1 MFEVLSRKWWVV
13 ALRGLLAI
21 LFGIVALVYP
31 GITLLSLALVFGA
44 YAFLD
49 GVFAIGSAIG
59 HGGREAV
66 WYVLE
71 GILGIAV
78 GIGTVF
84 YPGITAQALVYLVG
98 LWAVLT
104 GIVEVVAGF
113 ELPFE
118 KDWLLAIAGALS
130 ILFGVLMFF
139 NPASGALAIVW
150 LIGVYALLFGVA
162 MPTAIPRMPSSTYHT
177 ASRPPCAIPAA
188 MAHTPSTST
197 YAPKRSVSATNVV
210 TG

>member
-104 GIVEVVAGF
+104 GIFEVVAGF

-150 LIGVYALLFGVA
+150 LIGIYALLFGVA
-162 MPTAIPRMPSSTYHT
+162 MLVCGIRLRGLGTQQAHQ
-177 ASRPPCAIPAA
+177 PA
-188 MAHTPSTST
+188 
-197 YAPKRSVSATNVV
+197 
-210 TG
+210 